1 VIANKLTIGGC
12 LEGVLRGHGYE
23 VTVAET
29 YDTSP
34 DVPLAVARR
43 MCDLVIVTNT
53 SLSPSHI
60 RIVVADIKIRDPHT
74 RIIVLSGYCA
84 NDFVA
89 DLKQDGIDGFLAL
102 PFEEDVLLKEIAKIL
117 AKPPPLL
124 EGVYF
129 S

>member
-1 VIANKLTIGGC
+1 M
-12 LEGVLRGHGYE
+12 
-23 VTVAET
+23 TVAET

-34 DVPLAVARR
+34 DVSLATARR

-53 SLSPSHI
+53 SLSPARI

-74 RIIVLSGYCA
+74 RIIVLSGYFA
-84 NDFVA
+84 DDFVA
-89 DLKQDGIDGFLAL
+89 DLTQDGIDGFLAL
-102 PFEEDVLLKEIAKIL
+102 PFEEGALLKEVAKIL
-117 AKPPPLL
+117 AKPPPVL